1 MADYKILQNID
12 LAQNEIKEV
21 SKIANDRQDGEDKG
35 LRIQTGND
43 TSLAFNRKIKNTD
56 TDTVIIN
63 SIKGTVKD
71 GTGENKKESVLNLE
85 PSKIIISHTN
95 GDKTSTE
102 SKITVGL
109 TTSDSE
115 GKEHIEA
122 VSPSIDIKNGD
133 TPTDPYISLKKDE
146 NTLGLQS
153 KIVEIKTTESIN
165 VGENG
170 GILKINT
177 TPPKITILPDTETD
191 IDSTNIG
198 LGASGS
204 TTTVS
209 GSEFSVGTTNTNIK
223 SITTISGSTKIQDNS
238 SSPANIIEV
247 NGTSTSITGN
257 QANINPVNVNIGTVD
272 NSTVIIGKDN
282 ANNTTT
288 LNSKITS
295 IASSTLNVVSPT
307 VNFNGDGQSVNFKK
321 NTENTNIVTS
331 EVPTH
336 VKDTTFSV
344 EKTIDS
350 SITEVFKVD
359 TAFADIST
367 TINGTIATVNPTTV
381 EIGTGTTN
389 TITIGRNAT
398 GTPTPTTTLQS
409 STTEIT
415 SPTIN
420 IGTSDSSTSVSIGN
434 TSSNVT
440 LAGKSNFSIEAKD
453 ADSKVQANDIKF
465 NTSLSSN
472 DIKIRW
478 DSTLN
483 SLVFEKA

>member
-21 SKIANDRQDGEDKG
+21 SKIANDRQDGKDKG

-43 TSLAFNRKIKNTD
+43 TSLVFNRKIDTSNT
-56 TDTVIIN
+56 IN

-71 GTGENKKESVLNLE
+71 GTDENKKESVLNLE
-85 PSKIIISHTN
+85 PSKVIISNTK
-95 GDKTSTE
+95 GTETSTN
-102 SKITVGL
+102 STITIGL
-109 TTSDSE
+109 TTPDSE

-122 VSPSIDIKNGD
+122 VSPSIDIKTGN
-133 TPTDPYISLKKDE
+133 TEYTDPHISLKKGSS
-146 NTLGLQS
+146 TLRLQS
-153 KIVEIKTTESIN
+153 NIVEIKTSESVN

-170 GILKINT
+170 EILKIVT
-177 TPPKITILPDTETD
+177 TTPKITIPSSTATD
-191 IDSTNIG
+191 INSKTIG
-198 LGASGS
+198 LGDSGS
-204 TTTVS
+204 TTTIS
-209 GSEFSVGTTNTNIK
+209 GSEFSVETTNTNIT
-223 SITTISGSTKIQDNS
+223 SPTTTISGTTTIKS
-238 SSPANIIEV
+238 SSKSENTIEV
-247 NGTSTSITGN
+247 KKESTSITGS
-257 QANINPVNVNIGTVD
+257 QADINPTKVNIGTVD

-282 ANNTTT
+282 AKNTTT

-295 IASSTLNVVSPT
+295 IASPTLNVVSPT
-307 VNFNGDGQSVNFKK
+307 VNFNGDGQSINFKK

-331 EVPTH
+331 EVPTY

-359 TAFADIST
+359 TTSADTST
-367 TINGTIATVNPTTV
+367 TINGKTATINSDTV
-381 EIGTGTTN
+381 EIGTETTN

-398 GTPTPTTTLQS
+398 GTPTPTTTLKS
-409 STTEIT
+409 NKTRII
-415 SPTIN
+415 SPTIE
-420 IGTSDSSTSVSIGN
+420 IGTESPSTSVSIGKKD
-434 TSSNVT
+434 SEVT
-440 LAGKSNFSIEAKD
+440 LTGKSNFSIEAKD
-453 ADSKVQANDIKF
+453 ADSKVQANDLKF

-478 DSTLN
+478 DSALN